1 VTPDEA
7 TARIRAG
14 VPLAGAWGI
23 SVLTLGEGRARL
35 RLPRDPLLLRPGG
48 TVSGP
53 ALMGLADVAM
63 WAAILS
69 AREGRDEALTLNLAM
84 TFLRRA
90 GDAAILAEA
99 SLSRRGARL
108 LYGEVW
114 LTAEG
119 AAEPCAHATTTW
131 LGTGG

>member
-1 VTPDEA
+1 MTPEAA

-14 VPLAGAWGI
+14 VPLAATWGI
-23 SVLTLGEGRARL
+23 SVLALGEGRARL
-35 RLPRDPLLLRPGG
+35 LMPRDKLLLRPGG

-63 WAAILS
+63 WAAILE
-69 AREGRDEALTLNLAM
+69 AHEGRDAALTLNLAM

-90 GDAAILAEA
+90 GDSAIIAEA
-99 SLSRRGARL
+99 SLARRGARL

-119 AAEPCAHATTTW
+119 AAEPCAHATTSW
-131 LGTGG
+131 LAAA

>member
-7 TARIRAG
+7 TARIQDG
-14 VPLAGAWGI
+14 VPLAAAWGI
-23 SVLTLGEGRARL
+23 TVRAIGDGTATLH
-35 RLPRDPLLLRPGG
+35 LPRANLLLRPGG

-63 WAAILS
+63 WAAILG
-69 AREGRDEALTLNLAM
+69 AHEGRDVGLTLSLAM

-99 SLSRRGARL
+99 KLARRGARL

-114 LTAEG
+114 LTAE
-119 AAEPCAHATTTW
+119 AADAPCAHATTTW
-131 LGTGG
+131 LAAP